1 MKVKNTY
8 FHFVVLLAIIL
19 LNSCTDR
26 QNNSDKSVFSYNEAS
41 GIISLDPA
49 FSRDL
54 AHIWICN
61 QLYNSLVKLN
71 DSLEVIPSIAKSWEI
86 SEDGRKYTFLLR
98 NDVLFHNDTS
108 FRGNSRKVVADDFV
122 YSFNRLLDPKTASP
136 GAWVLSN
143 VKKKDN
149 GYAIYAT
156 NDSTLNIEITQP
168 FPPFLGILSMKYCSV
183 IPHEAVEF
191 YGTDFRKHPVGTGPF
206 KMQNWIENIK
216 LVLRKN
222 PNYFEKYKGEQL
234 PFLDGIAVS
243 FLIDKMTAFMEFV
256 KGNFD
261 FISGIDPSYKDELL
275 TRSGKLKSKFTN
287 RFQMIEGSYL
297 NTEYLAILIDTSLSA
312 DDDNPLQNKNVRQAI
327 NYGFDRQKMIH
338 YLRNGIGTP
347 GTKGIIPVGMPSFD
361 ANAGYGYSYDPDKSK
376 KLLKDAGYGIDNP
389 VPEITLVTTPEYID
403 LCKFVQSQLKNIGLE
418 IAIEVSP
425 AATVRELK
433 AHGKL
438 NFFRASWIADYPDEE
453 NYLSMFYSKN
463 FAPNGP
469 NYTHFSDS
477 TIDELY
483 LSSFAI
489 TEKYSRTK
497 QYRFIDSLI
506 MEQAPVAVL
515 YYDKVVRFVQKDITG
530 MTINPINM
538 LNLER
543 VKKQSSK

>member
-86 SEDGRKYTFLLR
+86 TEDGLNYTFLLR

-108 FRGNSRKVVADDFV
+108 FRGNNRKVVANDFV

-156 NDSTLNIEITQP
+156 NDSILNIEITQP

-183 IPHEAVEF
+183 IPHEAVEY

-234 PFLDGIAVS
+234 PFLDGVAVS

-347 GTKGIIPVGMPSFD
+347 GTKGIIPVGMPAYDS
-361 ANAGYGYSYDPDKSK
+361 NAGYGYSYDPDKSK

-506 MEQAPVAVL
+506 MEKAPVAVL